1 VHTAIRSITSV
12 NSGRPKTTFQI
23 VFPASEKPE
32 PYIQI
37 NWPDGAKKYSLRVA
51 IEGLVKIG
59 VMKEIEE

>member
-1 VHTAIRSITSV
+1 V